1 MNNML
6 TNIRQYSFNS
16 QNIHKLLANEYVE
29 MKKEITKKKQV
40 IPLNKII
47 NNDFFIP
54 QEKDSL
60 FWCWVIFTYGFSEY
74 EILKEHIFTTEKEY
88 KINFVDKVRKNKKLL
103 KTMKVKITQMEGHL
117 ANDPILSIHYLE
129 SMLNIDNYNFIYM
142 SDKIYYEKI
151 HHEGNKNC
159 VIKYFTK
166 EDKYGIFLEESKLQ
180 IYKDKLFVV
189 DSIIKPIK
197 GISSYKVQELKD
209 ICKKLKIDIMK
220 TPTKSKPKKILYQLI
235 MEKII

>member
-1 MNNML
+1 ML
-6 TNIRQYSFNS
+6 SKINLYSLNA
-16 QNIHKLLANEYVE
+16 QNIHKIITNEYVE
-29 MKKEITKKKQV
+29 IKQEIVKKKQ
-40 IPLNKII
+40 IISPNKII

-60 FWCWVIFTYGFSEY
+60 FWCWIIFVYGFSEY

-88 KINFVDKVRKNKKLL
+88 KITFIDKVRKNKQLL
-103 KTMKVKITQMEGHL
+103 KTMKVKITGMEGHL
-117 ANDPILSIHYLE
+117 ANDSKLLIDYLE
-129 SMLNIDNYNFIYM
+129 PMLIIDNYSFIYM

-151 HHEGNKNC
+151 THPDNKKC
-159 VIKYFTK
+159 IIKYFPK
-166 EDKYGIFLEESKLQ
+166 EEKYGIFLEEAKLPN
-180 IYKDKLFVV
+180 YKEKLFVV
-189 DSIIKPIK
+189 DSILKPIK

>member
-1 MNNML
+1 MNFSR
-6 TNIRQYSFNS
+6 IKKYSFTA
-16 QNIHKLLANEYVE
+16 QNIHKLMANECVE
-29 MKKEITKKKQV
+29 IRKEITKKKV
-40 IPLNKII
+40 IPSNKII

-54 QEKDSL
+54 PEKDSL
-60 FWCWVIFTYGFSEY
+60 FWCWIIFNYGFSEY
-74 EILKEHIFTTEKEY
+74 EILKEHVFTTEKEY

-103 KTMKVKITQMEGHL
+103 KTMKVKIAQMEGHL
-117 ANDPILSIHYLE
+117 ANDSILSINYLE
-129 SMLNIDNYNFIYM
+129 PMLNIDNYNFIYM

-151 HHEGNKNC
+151 PHINKTC
-159 VIKYFTK
+159 VIKYFIK
-166 EDKYGIFLEESKLQ
+166 EEKYGLFLEEELSS
-180 IYKDKLFVV
+180 YKEKLFVV

-197 GISSYKVQELKD
+197 SISNYKVQELKD